1 MRRYS
6 PPRRRRTAP
15 VRGAR
20 SALLPA
26 HEIRRRRT
34 GKWRPTDVWANGG
47 GTIGVGV
54 EPSSA
59 RSGVGCGA
67 SSSFVPPS
75 GAARRTA
82 QGRAGRRTT
91 AHSGRADANSRA
103 DTAVSEGGRVGR
115 RAGVRAL
122 RGGGGPYGDDRDGVS
137 RADRETSSA
146 RAVRRNLA
154 VGPPSIEQSYYALS
168 LAPGRPEQPPLPVVA
183 VSRPVDAPRRMLSWF
198 RDSTPGT
205 SRTSQGLRSLRAC
218 GPPPRSRESCRRP
231 APAPVRPVPDASGRP
246 PPRRAR
252 PGRGRRRSGR
262 SRCGSGGSG

>member
-1 MRRYS
+1 MSLCRMSRCAS
-6 PPRRRRTAP
+6 VLAPAEEAGRTAP

-67 SSSFVPPS
+67 PSSFVPPS

-103 DTAVSEGGRVGR
+103 DTAVSEGRRVGR

-137 RADRETSSA
+137 RVDRGDVVGAGGPAESRRRT
-146 RAVRRNLA
+146 AVDRT
-154 VGPPSIEQSYYALS
+154 GPPRAEPRPR
-168 LAPGRPEQPPLPVVA
+168 PGPAGAAAVAGGRRQPAGGRATTHAVV
-183 VSRPVDAPRRMLSWF
+183 VPRQHA
-198 RDSTPGT
+198 RDVEDIT
-205 SRTSQGLRSLRAC
+205 RTRGPQGLR
-218 GPPPRSRESCRRP
+218 PT
-231 APAPVRPVPDASGRP
+231 AP
-246 PPRRAR
+246 
-252 PGRGRRRSGR
+252 
-262 SRCGSGGSG
+262 